1 MTVVTATLLAA
12 CGTGRGDYDASGMFE
27 AREVTVSAQ
36 GAGQIVRLDVTEG
49 QSLAAGVPVGLVD
62 TLQLHLRRE
71 QLSGLLAAA
80 RARRLDPARQ
90 LAALREQLATGRREQ
105 TRFEGLVKDNAA
117 TPKQL
122 DDITASVAT
131 LEREIA
137 ARTETLT
144 GANASLEGEIA
155 AMEAQA
161 AQVEDQIARS
171 VVSSPTDGVV
181 LAKYAEAGELAAAGR
196 PLFKVGDLDNIF
208 IRVYITADQLT
219 ELKLGQRVAVF
230 ADRGRDD
237 RREYEGTVTWISDV
251 AEFTP
256 KTIQTRD
263 ERANLVYAVKIA
275 VRNDGYIKTGM
286 YGDIKLKIENGLTRY
301 DDESD

>member
-1 MTVVTATLLAA
+1 MKREVIAIAAAAFLSA
-12 CGTGRGDYDASGMFE
+12 CGTGKGDWDASGMFE
-27 AREVTVSAQ
+27 TTEVTVSAQ
-36 GAGQIVRLDVTEG
+36 GAGQILRLDPVEGMAVT
-49 QSLAAGVPVGLVD
+49 AGAPVGLID
-62 TLQLHLRRE
+62 TLQLHLRKR
-71 QLSGLLAAA
+71 QLAGSLAAA

-105 TRFEGLVKDNAA
+105 ARFEGLVKENAA
-117 TPKQL
+117 TSKQL
-122 DDITASVAT
+122 DDITATVAA
-131 LEREIA
+131 LEKQIA
-137 ARTETLT
+137 AQAETLT

-155 AMEAQA
+155 AMEAQG
-161 AQVEDQIARS
+161 AQIDDQIARS
-171 VVSSPTDGVV
+171 VITAPTDGVV

-208 IRVYITADQLT
+208 LRVYVTADLLT
-219 ELKLGQRVAVF
+219 EIKLGQRVRVF
-230 ADRGRDD
+230 ADRGRDE
-237 RREYEGTVTWISDV
+237 RREYEGAVTWIADE

-286 YGDIKLKIENGLTRY
+286 YGDIRL
-301 DDESD
+301 